1 MIDESIPYFLIILPF
16 LTSNAF
22 FPRDTAIYKCS
33 MKKRYQRTTFNG
45 LSRTCLSRR
54 RWLRWF
60 AVPACQIPSRK
71 SSSRTPMRSK
81 LLTCYAWSRR
91 SWRLERLTQNS
102 WKIITRQLCNRPSL
116 HLMLSSQLKARRTC
130 RLRHQALRWHTRW
143 WPRARYPLTWASST
157 LPNQP
162 LILDTCPIRL
172 APRWLT
178 TRLVTRC
185 LKRSSYKTCQC
196 SRWCSQ
202 IRALSVPPTA
212 RIPLMRDFRTL
223 AFLCAVAQATA
234 LQWQ

>member
-1 MIDESIPYFLIILPF
+1 MIDELIPYFLIILPF
-16 LTSNAF
+16 LTSYVF
-22 FPRDTAIYKCS
+22 FPRDTAIYKCN
-33 MKKRYQRTTFNG
+33 MKKRYQRTIFNG

-60 AVPACQIPSRK
+60 AVPACQILSRK
-71 SSSRTPMRSK
+71 SSSRTQMRSK

-116 HLMLSSQLKARRTC
+116 QLKLSWQLKARRTC
-130 RLRHQALRWHTRW
+130 RLRHPVSRWRTRW
-143 WPRARYPLTWASST
+143 WLQARFLLMWASST

-162 LILDTCPIRL
+162 LILDTCLNRL
-172 APRWLT
+172 APRYLP

-196 SRWCSQ
+196 SRRCSQ

-212 RIPLMRDFRTL
+212 RIPLMRVFRTL
-223 AFLCAVAQATA
+223 AF
-234 LQWQ
+234 